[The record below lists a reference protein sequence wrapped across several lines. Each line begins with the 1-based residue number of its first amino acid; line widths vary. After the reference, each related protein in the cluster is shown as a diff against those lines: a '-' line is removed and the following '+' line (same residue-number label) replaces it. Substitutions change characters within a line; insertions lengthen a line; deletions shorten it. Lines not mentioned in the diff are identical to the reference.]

1 MSGPKRKPSMIV
13 ALRKETPETLDLDI
27 YDDIGGGFFS
37 DGVTAKDVLAKVDG
51 ARDAKT
57 INVRINSGGGDVWQG
72 WAIYNT
78 LNSHNARKVV
88 SIDGI
93 AASMASAIA
102 MTGDE
107 IIMPSN
113 AMMMIHNPRGSAFGE
128 EQDLRNRADLLA
140 KVRQNLAEA
149 YAARTGQPIANVIKA
164 MASTTWMTADEA
176 KTLGYATKVTPAK
189 KIAAFW
195 DLGHSEQ
202 VPEAVRALQA
212 SAENHNDIDEAVRAE
227 LDRLSPGASGATSP
241 KEKIMKFAALFA
253 ILGLSAEASEDSALA
268 AVTALKGDADVGK
281 KLRGLTGKDGDAAIG
296 TVSAWKEQA
305 EKVPALESAAIETKA
320 TADKGAL
327 TALIDKARTDK
338 KLTKDG
344 ADKLQ
349 ARVEAGFKA
358 KDEMRASG
366 KIRDL
371 NDDEWTLGQ
380 AKAYV
385 EALTPNATLAKGEQ
399 ITPPKL
405 EAKDGPQG
413 EATQLFNGK
422 AYEDYTPGEMA
433 KVRADMGEET
443 YASLRSDWERRGKP
457 RKPAPSKSDAA

>member
-1 MSGPKRKPSMIV
+1 MSGVKRKPSMIV
-13 ALRKETPETLDLDI
+13 ALRKETPEALDLDI
-27 YDDIGGGFFS
+27 YDDIGGGFFT
-37 DGVTAKDVLAKVDG
+37 DGVTAKDVLAKVDS
-51 ARDAKT
+51 APDAKT

-78 LNSHNARKVV
+78 LNTHKARKVI
-88 SIDGI
+88 SIDGM

-128 EQDLRNRADLLA
+128 EHELRNRADLLA

-149 YAARTGQPIANVIKA
+149 YAARTNQPIANVIKA
-164 MASTTWMTADEA
+164 MAATTWMTADEA

-195 DLGHSEQ
+195 DLAHSEQ
-202 VPEAVRALQA
+202 VPEAVRQLQA
-212 SAENHNDIDEAVRAE
+212 SQDNHHDIEEAVRAE
-227 LDRLSPGASGATSP
+227 LDRTSPGASGATPP
-241 KEKIMKFAALFA
+241 KEKTMKFAALFA

-305 EKVPALESAAIETKA
+305 EKVPALESAAIETKVN
-320 TADKGAL
+320 ADKGAL
-327 TALIDKARTDK
+327 TALIEKARVDK

-371 NDDEWTLGQ
+371 TDDEWTLGQ

-385 EALTPNATLAKGEQ
+385 EALSPNAVLAKGEQ
-399 ITPPKL
+399 VVTPKAKP
-405 EAKDGPQG
+405 EAGPQG
-413 EATQLFNGK
+413 DGPLLFNGK
-422 AYEDYTPGEMA
+422 AYEEHTPGEMA
-433 KVRADMGEET
+433 ALRPEMGDET
-443 YASLRSDWERRGKP
+443 YASLRADWERRGKP
-457 RKPAPSKSDAA
+457 RKAAAKSDAA